1 MRYRGSVLFASLTIG
16 ALALT
21 GCSPIDGKMV
31 TYDSVANHLRTA
43 ASSLESA
50 PGVRVTGTV
59 EDAKGQNVS
68 IDVRLNGAG
77 DGAGKVKRNGTVGDV
92 LVVDSTTYVRARAPW
107 WGTDNRAE
115 TYDLAWVAVDDDTI
129 GLDLSGKLRPKPLGE
144 LLDSGFGSLQLDGM
158 PTPSEV
164 NGVQARRVE
173 ADAGSAWVTVTKPY
187 QIVRVEGDLI
197 TGGER
202 KSALNIALT
211 PNQATAEISR
221 DVALTLPALRAGS
234 FDSYRS
240 LKFDGPLKSTCT
252 AQNCIVTGKI
262 LNSSDDSPVT
272 AVLNGKVTGGR
283 KVLGRCRSGPAP
295 VAAAGAAMVSCR
307 IISKAWQ
314 SFYATATAPGAG
326 SSTTSYQVSA
336 NASAVA
342 PAPEAVACLPGA
354 VGCDN
359 PKMTESEVTA
369 TLDAS
374 GPGWYE
380 RTPSD
385 RDLSEW
391 REMIRA
397 AAASTERVPWSADGK
412 PTVAYL
418 GTAKGR
424 PFVAQFDR
432 GNGDLVAAYG
442 PEEAE
447 TAAIRAAIA
456 GQTPTR

>member
-16 ALALT
+16 ALALA

-43 ASSLESA
+43 ASTLESA

-59 EDAKGQNVS
+59 KDAAGQNVS

-115 TYDLAWVAVDDDTI
+115 TYDRAWVAVDDGTVGI
-129 GLDLSGKLRPKPLGE
+129 DLAGTLRPKALGE

-173 ADAGSAWVTVTKPY
+173 ANAGSAWVTVTKPY

-202 KSALNIALT
+202 ASALNIALT
-211 PNQATAEISR
+211 PAAATAQISR

-240 LKFDGPLKSTCT
+240 LKFDGPLKSSCT
-252 AQNCIVTGKI
+252 AQSCIITGKI

-272 AVLNGKVTGGR
+272 AVLNGKVMGGAR
-283 KVLGRCRSGPAP
+283 RCS
-295 VAAAGAAMVSCR
+295 AAAAPAARRWPPPVPRRS
-307 IISKAWQ
+307 A
-314 SFYATATAPGAG
+314 AG
-326 SSTTSYQVSA
+326 SSPRRGSRSTRLRPHPAREARRRRTRSARTRARWHRRRRRSPACPARSAATT
-336 NASAVA
+336 
-342 PAPEAVACLPGA
+342 
-354 VGCDN
+354 
-359 PKMTESEVTA
+359 
-369 TLDAS
+369 
-374 GPGWYE
+374 
-380 RTPSD
+380 R
-385 RDLSEW
+385 R
-391 REMIRA
+391 
-397 AAASTERVPWSADGK
+397 
-412 PTVAYL
+412 
-418 GTAKGR
+418 
-424 PFVAQFDR
+424 
-432 GNGDLVAAYG
+432 
-442 PEEAE
+442 
-447 TAAIRAAIA
+447 
-456 GQTPTR
+456 